1 MPEPI
6 LAKDVIIQFLS
17 GSDYITYGC
26 AENLETTFSM
36 ETKSVKT
43 IGDGVWK
50 RKRGQSLG
58 QVINLTGVV
67 KRDTSSYDAFD
78 LLDNYKS
85 MTDVAFKIFFYDEA
99 GVAKILKGY
108 ALPVEVN
115 LSAGSEGF
123 ASGSIT
129 LEVNGDP
136 DYVPASPP
144 PDPLDPD
151 DCVAEIETAHAES
164 RPTSV
169 PGLPFPINRWY
180 AVIDT
185 MVSGSATISRWDFS
199 VDGGG
204 TQTAFTDGNIP
215 TSWILPLFHGLETSH
230 TITIT
235 PICDNGFSGEP
246 FTFNFTS

>member
-78 LLDNYKS
+78 LLDNFKS

-99 GVAKILKGY
+99 GIAKLLKGN

-115 LSAGSEGF
+115 FSAGSEGF

-136 DYVPASPP
+136 DYTVVPPTP
-144 PDPLDPD
+144 GNPD
-151 DCVAEIETAHAES
+151 DCVAEIETAHMDS
-164 RPTSV
+164 DS
-169 PGLPFPINRWY
+169 FPNRRD
-180 AVIDT
+180 VFIDS
-185 MVSGSATISRWDFS
+185 MVAGSATIARWDYI
-199 VDGGG
+199 VERTLGGYSSG
-204 TQTAFTDGNIP
+204 LQTAFTDGNIP
-215 TSWILPLFHGLETSH
+215 TTWRLPIIVATGNF

-246 FTFNFTS
+246 FVINFTN